1 MKVIV
6 FGGSGFLGSHVADVL
21 TEKGHD
27 VLIYDLK
34 KSEYLNKNQK
44 MIIGDILDEGLVNK
58 ALKGCEI
65 IYNFAAISDID
76 ECALNPLGA
85 AKYNVLGNS
94 IILESARSAQIKR
107 YLFASSTYVYSNYG
121 SFYKSSKQACELFI
135 HSYHEKFKMPYTIL
149 RYGSLYGDRA
159 KESNSIY
166 RILKEAILT
175 GKITYQGSGDEV
187 REYIHVRDAAELS
200 VSVLSPE
207 YENKNVILSGNNPMR
222 YRDILEMINE
232 ILGNKI
238 EIIYTKK
245 CSETHYKLTNYN
257 YKKPELGKKV
267 ISDQCIDLG
276 AGLLECLDEIS
287 KQVDEKA
294 LL

>member
-1 MKVIV
+1 MKVII

-21 TEKGHD
+21 TGKGHD

-34 KSEYLNKNQK
+34 KSEYLNKNQN
-44 MIIGDILDEGLVNK
+44 MIIGDILDEALVQK
-58 ALKGCEI
+58 ALKEREI
-65 IYNFAAISDID
+65 VYNFAAISDID
-76 ECALNPLGA
+76 ECIANPLGV

-94 IILESARSAQIKR
+94 IILESARSSQVKR

-159 KESNSIY
+159 NESNSIY
-166 RILKEAILT
+166 KILKEAILT
-175 GKITYQGSGDEV
+175 GKITYHGTGEEV
-187 REYIHVRDAAELS
+187 RDYIHVRDAAELS
-200 VSVLSPE
+200 ARVISPE
-207 YENKNVILSGNNPMR
+207 YENKNVMLSGNNPMR
-222 YRDILEMINE
+222 YREILEMINE
-232 ILGNKI
+232 ILNNKI

-245 CSETHYKLTNYN
+245 SSDTHYKLTNYN
-257 YKKPELGKKV
+257 YKKPELGKKI
-267 ISDQCIDLG
+267 ISDQYIDLG
-276 AGLLECLDEIS
+276 AGLLECMDEIS
-287 KQVDEKA
+287 KQVGEKA

>member
-1 MKVIV
+1 MKVVV

-27 VLIYDLK
+27 VLIYDLRR
-34 KSEYLNKNQK
+34 SEYLNKNEK
-44 MIIGDILDEGLVNK
+44 TIIGDILDEGSVNK

-65 IYNFAAISDID
+65 VYNFAAISDID
-76 ECALNPLGA
+76 ECAAKPLEV

-94 IILESARSAQIKR
+94 IILDSARLAQIKR

-135 HSYHEKFKMPYTIL
+135 HSYHEKYQLPYTIL

-159 KESNSIY
+159 NESNSIY
-166 RILKEAILT
+166 RMLKEAILT
-175 GKITYQGSGDEV
+175 GRITYHGTGDEV

-200 VSVLSPE
+200 VRALSPE
-207 YENKNVILSGNNPMR
+207 YENENIMLTGNNAMR
-222 YRDILEMINE
+222 YRDILEMIKE

-245 CSETHYKLTNYN
+245 CSETHYKMTNYN
-257 YKKPELGKKV
+257 YKKPELGKKI

-276 AGLLECLDEIS
+276 AGLLECMDEIS
-287 KQVDEKA
+287 KQVGEKA